1 MSLPPGRRDWL
12 SLAAYWMTISYMMTA
27 CVVIDV
33 SATTASVVISLVGMP
48 RWESD
53 AQGRLERATLEL
65 FETQGFE
72 RTSVAQIART
82 AGLTE
87 RSFYRYFRD
96 KREVLFAGD
105 ELRAHLVAHVEA
117 ADPGLTPIEAL
128 LTALGTADEVFRP
141 REFLLRRVRV
151 IAAGPALAERDLIKL
166 ADIADALA
174 RALERRG
181 VEPGKARFIIDVAI
195 AVCLPARHVPL
206 AGRPGRGPLRV
217 RRPDR
222 HRTVRG
228 GRAAGPDGRLSLPQ
242 NREGAGRRLGCGIG
256 RLSSWRLL
264 WLGLGCWRGIRSR
277 FRCRRWRR

>member
-12 SLAAYWMTISYMMTA
+12 SLAASWMAISYMMTA
-27 CVVIDV
+27 PVVIDV

-105 ELRAHLVAHVEA
+105 ELRAHVEA

-166 ADIADALA
+166 ADIADIADALA

-195 AVCLPARHVPL
+195 AVSRRATSRWLADPDAALSELVVQTATELYEAAAPPAP
-206 AGRPGRGPLRV
+206 
-217 RRPDR
+217 
-222 HRTVRG
+222 TVG
-228 GRAAGPDGRLSLPQ
+228 
-242 NREGAGRRLGCGIG
+242 
-256 RLSSWRLL
+256 
-264 WLGLGCWRGIRSR
+264 
-277 FRCRRWRR
+277 